1 MATGTKSSGEEKK
14 RCLFVSGGQT
24 EDIHAAMRYLVESVR
39 TNVKACIP
47 VYVVGYNRIRH
58 LVTVQPFLKN
68 VMIDEDGKLYDV
80 EPEPFEVPVRFPCF
94 GGFSIDMPLTAGEKG
109 WVFASDVDTLQVRR
123 KELDY
128 TTKNSIPECESDD
141 EEDEEE
147 DEDSKDDDTTDVE
160 DEEAMTE
167 DLPQKAMVLM
177 SHFYDHGFFFPDCW
191 SGFDVTKIVH
201 RPPMSEEAREKWKV
215 EYEEAQERIKTM
227 KKRFAESG
235 ISNDEDNDEG
245 LDEEDLERT
254 VPYEAFYIGQSTG
267 KTYELDE
274 DGKVKKPGD
283 DEILIDGLGSLVF
296 GRSRVTAYSG
306 SSSTKESTGSMAA
319 LLVEKEN
326 SVTKE
331 VSEQSSVTMIATET
345 PKKELEEDESVLPH
359 TTVSLIG
366 GTKGGEPAKIVIE
379 YAKSYITPAGKVMK
393 GYEDV
398 HARRRIEI
406 AIEKDDPN
414 GRIRITDGWFRT
426 GNMSE
431 KESEKIGRFGE
442 SIPPTEINV
451 TTDGVSCL
459 THSVDWRNVIT
470 GSWKERP
477 TSRTVEDYPYPRS
490 EGWLEDAKRWVEEAN
505 KTLEKWSPS
514 DPPEKA
520 SVVKLLF
527 GNVTDGD
534 ISSNGLTVLQ
544 GHYEDVVAGR
554 LDKCRMLKVID
565 GEIEMRLRDY
575 SSDYKEHFVV
585 DEGIAD
591 QVIGW
596 RIGKSVRINGGGI
609 VSDLPFVRVS
619 GTLNCVGGKKIGR
632 CAYVEIDEANKKS
645 DLAEWDANYE
655 MVEVKDEDDDDD
667 NNNNKNN
674 K

>member
-14 RCLFVSGGQT
+14 RRLFVSGGQT

-68 VMIDEDGKLYDV
+68 VIIDEDGKLYDV

-94 GGFSIDMPLTAGEKG
+94 GGFSIDMPLTVGEKG

-128 TTKNSIPECESDD
+128 TTKNSIPESESED
-141 EEDEEE
+141 EEDEE
-147 DEDSKDDDTTDVE
+147 DDTTDVE
-160 DEEAMTE
+160 DEEAMIE
-167 DLPQKAMVLM
+167 DLPQKATVLM

-191 SGFDVTKIVH
+191 SGFDVTKIIH
-201 RPPMSEEAREKWKV
+201 RPPMSEEAREKWKE

-296 GRSRVTAYSG
+296 GRGRITAHMG
-306 SSSTKESTGSMAA
+306 SSSTKNATGSMAA

-331 VSEQSSVTMIATET
+331 VSEQPSVTMIATET

-366 GTKGGEPAKIVIE
+366 GTENGEPAKIVIE
-379 YAKSYITPAGKVMK
+379 HAESNINLNGNVIKD
-393 GYEDV
+393 YEDV
-398 HARRRIEI
+398 HTRRRIEI
-406 AIEKDDPN
+406 AIDKDDPK

-426 GNMSE
+426 ETEETGNLSE
-431 KESEKIGRFGE
+431 EDAERIGDDGARVHP
-442 SIPPTEINV
+442 IEISV

-459 THSVDWRNVIT
+459 AHSVDWKKVIT
-470 GSWKERP
+470 GSWRKSQEWKP
-477 TSRTVEDYPYPRS
+477 EDPR
-490 EGWLEDAKRWVEEAN
+490 
-505 KTLEKWSPS
+505 
-514 DPPEKA
+514 EKA
-520 SVVKLLF
+520 DAVKLLF
-527 GNVTDGD
+527 GNVIDGD

-544 GHYEDVVAGR
+544 GHYKDAVAGR
-554 LDKCRMLKVID
+554 LDKCRMLKVVN

-575 SSDYKEHFVV
+575 SSDYKEHFVAS
-585 DEGIAD
+585 DIIAD
-591 QVIGW
+591 RVAGW
-596 RIGKSVRINGGGI
+596 RIGKSVRINGDGI
-609 VSDLPFVRVS
+609 VSDLPFVRIS
-619 GTLNCVGGKKIGR
+619 GSLNRVGGKKVGK
-632 CAYVEIDEANKKS
+632 CAYVQLDEDNPTL
-645 DLAEWDANYE
+645 DLAQWHKANE
-655 MVEVKDEDDDDD
+655 IFEAEDEGDNDVEYYKEDDDDD
-667 NNNNKNN
+667 E
-674 K
+674 